1 MNPLGIWFIKEMIQR
16 FVERVGTASATKAQG
31 KHKVFEEGFLAG
43 DERRDEFVFDFD
55 LVSPIGKNS
64 FTDKVGPGSSEIDAP
79 IAGKRAGDREGKLG
93 FDAVANH
100 LRLSADES
108 VEVPTQV
115 RVKVRMGG
123 RFGSMSSGDGR
134 GHALGGVTQVFLAR
148 NMERGGCMRFKANLA
163 IPDVGDG
170 HI

>member
-1 MNPLGIWFIKEMIQR
+1 MHPLGIWFIKEMIQR

-64 FTDKVGPGSSEIDAP
+64 FTDKIGPGSGEIDGP
-79 IAGKRAGDREGKLG
+79 IAGKRTGDREGKLG
-93 FDAVANH
+93 VDAIANH

-108 VEVPTQV
+108 VEVPAQM
-115 RVKVRMGG
+115 RVKVRMCEW
-123 RFGSMSSGDGR
+123 FGSMSSSDGR
-134 GHALGGVTQVFLAR
+134 SHTLGGVTQVFLAR
-148 NMERGGCMRFKANLA
+148 NTERGGCMRFKASLA
-163 IPDVGDG
+163 IPNVGDR